1 MSLGN
6 VGKYSFNEW
15 RCFTRK
21 KTVRKSSY
29 NEKKNEYSALG
40 AELKKQP
47 CNVKDQ
53 HKFFKNQINV
63 INDNREDGV
72 ETENGEITDN
82 LYHSHV
88 CDEKKDL
95 IHNIFTYGLRDK
107 DFHLTNFVNQIGLKI
122 LSINI

>member
-15 RCFTRK
+15 RWFTRK
-21 KTVRKSSY
+21 KTLRKSSY

-47 CNVKDQ
+47 SNAKDQ

-82 LYHSHV
+82 LYHTHV

-95 IHNIFTYGLRDK
+95 INNIFTYGLRDK
-107 DFHLTNFVNQIGLKI
+107 A
-122 LSINI
+122 SI

>member
-1 MSLGN
+1 M
-6 VGKYSFNEW
+6 
-15 RCFTRK
+15 
-21 KTVRKSSY
+21 
-29 NEKKNEYSALG
+29 ALG

-47 CNVKDQ
+47 SNAKDQ

-82 LYHSHV
+82 LYHTHV

-95 IHNIFTYGLRDK
+95 INNIFTYGLRDK
-107 DFHLTNFVNQIGLKI
+107 DFHLTNFVNRIGLKI

>member
-1 MSLGN
+1 MLVNIVLTNGDDLQE
-6 VGKYSFNEW
+6 KRLLEKAA
-15 RCFTRK
+15 TMK
-21 KTVRKSSY
+21 
-29 NEKKNEYSALG
+29 KKNEYSALG

-47 CNVKDQ
+47 SNAKDQ

-82 LYHSHV
+82 LYHTHV

-107 DFHLTNFVNQIGLKI
+107 DFHLTNFVNRIGLKI